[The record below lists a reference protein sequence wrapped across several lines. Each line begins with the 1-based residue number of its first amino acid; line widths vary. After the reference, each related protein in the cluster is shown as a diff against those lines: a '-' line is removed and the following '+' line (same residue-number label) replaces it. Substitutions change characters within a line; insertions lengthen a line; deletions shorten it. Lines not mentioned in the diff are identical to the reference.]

1 MRPALLEERSPTP
14 KQLYRIGHGGYI
26 HDHVDITR
34 EHSCGGV
41 LAVAGVLFPMG
52 FLVSYL
58 GLHGDGGGHS
68 EYIAGRRLPR

>member
-34 EHSCGGV
+34 
-41 LAVAGVLFPMG
+41 LAGVF
-52 FLVSYL
+52 
-58 GLHGDGGGHS
+58 
-68 EYIAGRRLPR
+68 